1 MTDSALPPK
10 TMSAAARALGAGHL
24 GLSRSFRLHRPRGAF
39 CHAGWCQQCR
49 VTLPDGRIALA
60 CQTSETP
67 TSPRHGWRRLLG
79 RIAERLPPW
88 FYEQHLL
95 APRALRQFYLE
106 RLRRLSAA
114 PALPRSLPPITGQW
128 RDRRCEVLVV
138 GGGTAGMTAALSHHA
153 AGRDVLLVE
162 SEESLGGR
170 ARFQLATPPTSSSV
184 IPAKAGIQG
193 PPSALLARLQAQ
205 SATLP
210 HLLATTCVGLYE
222 QAREALLIGPD
233 GPITLAFEELM
244 VATGAYDRLPG
255 FAGNDLPG
263 VIGLRAFER
272 LAAAGAI
279 PKAWRIGV
287 FADTDSAAAALATGQ
302 RLAWIAGPGDLPAT
316 DVQDFPGTTLLA
328 AEGPDRV
335 TGVRLDNAGLQPCD
349 LRVLGFSQP
358 SYQLQMQA
366 GQCAILAGAPP
377 VVVTEGEALIPLTVV
392 GEAAWHPS
400 AAAQPATRPSPD
412 AFLCPCEDVRRR
424 DAEAAIADGFADI
437 ELLKRRTGAG
447 TGPCQGKLCHGEMLA
462 CLAEAGRP
470 VALPT
475 VRPLL
480 RPTTLAALAAAD
492 SAS

>member
-1 MTDSALPPK
+1 MPTGASNAASPCPTAASCLP
-10 TMSAAARALGAGHL
+10 ARVRRTPAP
-24 GLSRSFRLHRPRGAF
+24 SR
-39 CHAGWCQQCR
+39 
-49 VTLPDGRIALA
+49 V
-60 CQTSETP
+60 
-67 TSPRHGWRRLLG
+67 GWRRLLG
-79 RIAERLPPW
+79 RFAERLRPW

-106 RLRRLSAA
+106 RLRRLSAT

-138 GGGTAGMTAALSHHA
+138 GGGVAGMTAALSHHE

-162 SEESLGGR
+162 SEELLGGR
-170 ARFQLATPPTSSSV
+170 AHFQPAGSHSPSL
-184 IPAKAGIQG
+184 IP
-193 PPSALLARLQAQ
+193 Q

-210 HLLATTCVGLYE
+210 HLLNMTCVGLYE

-233 GPITLAFEELM
+233 GPIILAFEELV

-263 VIGLRAFER
+263 IIGLRAFER
-272 LAAAGAI
+272 LAAANAI
-279 PKAWRIGV
+279 PRSWRIGV
-287 FADTDSAAAALATGQ
+287 FADAEAAAAALATGR
-302 RLAWIAGPGDLPAT
+302 RLAWVAGPGELPAT
-316 DVQDFPGTTLLA
+316 DALRFLGTTLLA
-328 AEGPDRV
+328 AEGRDRV
-335 TGVRLDNAGLQPCD
+335 TGVRLDGAGLQLCD
-349 LRVLGFSQP
+349 LLVIGFSQP

-366 GQCAILAGAPP
+366 GQRAILAGAPP
-377 VVVTEGEALIPLTVV
+377 VVLTEGEALIPLTVV
-392 GEAAWHPS
+392 GEAAWRPS
-400 AAAQPATRPSPD
+400 APTQAVTRPSPD

-462 CLAEAGRP
+462 CLAAAGRP
-470 VALPT
+470 IALPT

-480 RPTTLAALAAAD
+480 QPTTLAALAAAD
-492 SAS
+492 LPS

>member
-10 TMSAAARALGAGHL
+10 TMSAAARALGAGRL
-24 GLSRSFRLHRPRGAF
+24 ILSRSFRLHRPRGAF

-60 CQTSETP
+60 CQDPATP
-67 TSPRHGWRRLLG
+67 TPPSAGWRRLLG
-79 RIAERLPPW
+79 RFAERLPPW

-114 PALPRSLPPITGQW
+114 PSLPRSLPPITGQW
-128 RDRRCEVLVV
+128 RDRRCAVLVV
-138 GGGTAGMTAALSHHA
+138 GGGIAGMTAALSHHA

-170 ARFQLATPPTSSSV
+170 ARFQPTGSHSPSV
-184 IPAKAGIQG
+184 IP
-193 PPSALLARLQAQ
+193 Q
-205 SATLP
+205 STTLP
-210 HLLATTCVGLYE
+210 HLLGTTCVGLYE

-233 GPITLAFEELM
+233 GPITLAFEALV

-263 VIGLRAFER
+263 IIGLRAFER
-272 LAAAGAI
+272 LAAAAAI
-279 PKAWRIGV
+279 PKSWRIGL
-287 FADTDSAAAALATGQ
+287 FADAESAAAALAAG
-302 RLAWIAGPGDLPAT
+302 RRFAWIAGPGDLPAT
-316 DVQDFPGTTLLA
+316 DAPRFPGTTLLA
-328 AEGPDRV
+328 AEGRNRV
-335 TGVRLDNAGLQPCD
+335 TGACLDGPGLQPCD
-349 LRVLGFSQP
+349 LVVIGFSQP

-366 GQCAILAGAPP
+366 GQRAILAGAPP
-377 VVVTEGEALIPLTVV
+377 VVLTEGEALIPLAVV
-392 GEAAWHPS
+392 GEAAWKPTAS
-400 AAAQPATRPSPD
+400 TQPATRPSPD
-412 AFLCPCEDVRRR
+412 AFLCPCEDVRQR
-424 DAEAAIADGFADI
+424 DAEAAIADGFAAI
-437 ELLKRRTGAG
+437 ELVKRRTGAG

-462 CLAEAGRP
+462 CLAAAGRP

-480 RPTTLAALAAAD
+480 RPTSLAALAAAD

>member
-1 MTDSALPPK
+1 MTDSTLPR
-10 TMSAAARALGAGHL
+10 TNAAADALSAGRL
-24 GLSRSFRLHRPRGAF
+24 VLSRSFRLHRPRGAF

-67 TSPRHGWRRLLG
+67 AQPRAGWRRLLG
-79 RIAERLPPW
+79 RFAERLPPW

-114 PALPRSLPPITGQW
+114 PSLPRSLPAITGQW
-128 RDRRCEVLVV
+128 RDRRCQVLVA
-138 GGGTAGMTAALSHHA
+138 GGGIAGLTAALSHQA

-162 SEESLGGR
+162 SEKSLGGR
-170 ARFQLATPPTSSSV
+170 ARFQ
-184 IPAKAGIQG
+184 PAYA
-193 PPSALLARLQAQ
+193 AELARLTAQ

-210 HLLATTCVGLYE
+210 HILNTTCVGLYE
-222 QAREALLIGPD
+222 QAREALLIGPE
-233 GPITLAFEELM
+233 GPITLAFEELV

-263 VIGLRAFER
+263 IIGLRGFER
-272 LAAAGAI
+272 LTTAGAI
-279 PKAWRIGV
+279 PKTWRIGV
-287 FADTDSAAAALATGQ
+287 FADGESAAFALATGQ
-302 RLAWIAGPGDLPAT
+302 RFAWIAGPADLPAM
-316 DVQDFPGTTLLA
+316 DVARFAGTTLLA
-328 AEGPDRV
+328 AEGRDRV
-335 TGVRLDNAGLQPCD
+335 TAAHLESAGLQPCD
-349 LRVLGFSQP
+349 LLVLGFSQP

-366 GQCAILAGAPP
+366 GQRAVLAGVPP
-377 VVVTEGEALIPLTVV
+377 VVLTEGEALIPLTVV
-392 GEAAWHPS
+392 GEAAW
-400 AAAQPATRPSPD
+400 QPAPASKAATRPSPD
-412 AFLCPCEDVRRR
+412 AFICPCEDVRRR
-424 DAEAAIADGFADI
+424 DAETAIADGFADI

-480 RPTTLAALAAAD
+480 QPTTLAALAAAD
-492 SAS
+492 SGS

>member
-1 MTDSALPPK
+1 MTDSVLPPE
-10 TMSAAARALGAGHL
+10 TMSAAAQALGAGRL
-24 GLSRSFRLHRPRGAF
+24 ALSRSFRLHRPRGAF

-60 CQTSETP
+60 CQSTETP
-67 TSPRHGWRRLLG
+67 APPRGGWRRLMG

-114 PALPRSLPPITGQW
+114 APLPASLPPISGHW
-128 RDRRCEVLVV
+128 RDRRCEILVV
-138 GGGTAGMTAALSHHA
+138 GGGIAGMTAAISIHE

-170 ARFQLATPPTSSSV
+170 ARFQPVGSPSLSSV

-193 PPSALLARLQAQ
+193 PPIALLAKLQAQ
-205 SATLP
+205 SAALP
-210 HLLATTCVGLYE
+210 HLLNTTCLGLYE

-233 GPITLAFEELM
+233 GPITIAFEELV
-244 VATGAYDRLPG
+244 VATGAYDRLPS

-263 VIGLRAFER
+263 IIGLRAFER
-272 LAAAGAI
+272 LTAAAAI
-279 PKAWRIGV
+279 PTAWRIGV
-287 FADTDSAAAALATGQ
+287 FADAESAAAALATGQ

-316 DVQDFPGTTLLA
+316 GVQHFPATTLLA
-328 AEGPDRV
+328 AEGRDRV
-335 TGVRLDNAGLQPCD
+335 TGARLDNAELQPCD
-349 LRVLGFSQP
+349 LLVLGFSQP

-366 GQCAILAGAPP
+366 GQRAMLAGAPP
-377 VVVTEGEALIPLTVV
+377 VVLTEGEALIPLTVV
-392 GEAAWHPS
+392 GEAAWKP
-400 AAAQPATRPSPD
+400 APTAQPATRASPD

-424 DAEAAIADGFADI
+424 DGDAAIADGFADI

-480 RPTTLAALAAAD
+480 CPTSLAALAAAD
-492 SAS
+492 STS